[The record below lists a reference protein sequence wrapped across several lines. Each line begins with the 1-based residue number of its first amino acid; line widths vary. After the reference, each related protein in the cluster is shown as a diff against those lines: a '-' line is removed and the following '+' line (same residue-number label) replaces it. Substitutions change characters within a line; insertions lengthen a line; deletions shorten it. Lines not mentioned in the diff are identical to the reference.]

1 MNSWPAGELEG
12 IDLGDERLNRRAPQ
26 LLGQLAAKPSQSIP
40 AACGGWAE
48 TQAAYRFFDNQKVR
62 VEKILQP
69 HQSATHHRITQHPVV
84 ILLHDTTELDY
95 TRHRHTEGL
104 GPLANDPCRG
114 MFLHATLAVTPE
126 RQALGVLKAAFWAR
140 DEKDRNKTKRRKQE
154 PIENKESYRWVES
167 YRLAAQ
173 CATQTPQTRI
183 VSVSDRE
190 GDIYE
195 IFVEAAQTSQPGRAD
210 FIVRASRDRRLRE
223 PTQEEAQDK
232 LWAKVSAAPVLGE
245 VEFAMAT
252 GPQRSARTVRQTVRA
267 LRVNLKPPQRNGK
280 KLPGV
285 QVNAVYLRE
294 IDPPKGEAPVEW
306 LLLTSL
312 PIGCFQQARQVVQW
326 YLCRWPIELFFKII
340 KSGCVAE
347 DRQLET
353 AQRLERCLALY
364 LIIAWRILYL
374 VWLGR
379 TAPEVSCAA
388 VFSEAEWKSVWR
400 VVTGRAL
407 PPRPPQLHEFIRI
420 LARLGGHLNRK
431 NDGEVGIK
439 RMWIALQR
447 MRDFALAWEEF
458 GT

>member
-1 MNSWPAGELEG
+1 MNSWQAEELAG
-12 IDLGDERLNRRAPQ
+12 IDLGDERLNQRAPQ
-26 LLGQLAAKPSQSIP
+26 LLGQLAAKPCQSIP

-48 TQAAYRFFDNQKVR
+48 TQAAYRFFDNQKVS
-62 VEKILQP
+62 VDKILQP
-69 HQSATHHRITQHPVV
+69 HQSATHQRIANHPLV

-95 TRHRHTEGL
+95 TRHPHTEGL

-126 RQALGVLKAAFWAR
+126 RQALGVLKATFWTR
-140 DEKDRNKTKRRKQE
+140 DEKDPNKTKRRKQE

-167 YRLAAQ
+167 YRLATQ
-173 CATQTPQTRI
+173 VATRTPQTRI

-195 IFVEAAQTSQPGRAD
+195 IFVQAAQTSQPGRAD
-210 FIVRASRDRRLRE
+210 FIVRASRDRILRE
-223 PTQEEAQDK
+223 PTQEEGQGK
-232 LWAKVSAAPVLGE
+232 LWAKVSTAPVLGE

-252 GPQRSARTVRQTVRA
+252 APQRSARTVRQSIQA
-267 LRVNLKPPQRNGK
+267 LRVKLNPPQRKGK
-280 KLPGV
+280 RLPEV
-285 QVNAVYLRE
+285 EVNAVYLRE
-294 IDPPKGEAPVEW
+294 VDPPKGEAPVEW

-312 PIGCFQQARQVVQW
+312 PTDHFQQARQVAQW

-340 KSGCVAE
+340 KSGCVVE

-379 TAPEVSCAA
+379 TEPEVSCAA

-407 PPRPPQLHEFIRI
+407 PRRPPKLHEFTRI

-431 NDGEVGIK
+431 NDGQLGIK

-447 MRDFALAWEEF
+447 MRDLALAWEAS
-458 GT
+458 GA